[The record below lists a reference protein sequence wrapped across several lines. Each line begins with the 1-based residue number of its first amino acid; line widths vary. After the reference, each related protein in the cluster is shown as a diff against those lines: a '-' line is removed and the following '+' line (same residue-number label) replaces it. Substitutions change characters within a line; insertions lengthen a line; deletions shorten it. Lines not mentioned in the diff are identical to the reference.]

1 MTTMHHGD
9 NKSLPFPTP
18 LVEKHR
24 PRRIEDF
31 VGLVKPKRIL
41 EAFVKKPFDSAWFFL
56 GPSGVGK
63 TTLAMALGEQIN
75 AYVYQIASRTCDLE
89 AVEHVAHICS
99 LIPFN
104 FTTGKPCNHNLVI
117 VNEAEQMTP
126 SAQNFFL
133 SKLDATAPPPRT
145 IFIFTANSTQGLDE
159 RFLSRCRQ
167 LDFSAD
173 SLEGELEE
181 YLSNIYK
188 REGGKYPINFCD
200 IAKAAKFNV
209 RTAINSLE
217 TELLIGT
224 NRKGLPSGDLKI
236 LPVHTHFCKG
246 NCKKIWKH
254 PDPACDLPY
263 RSVCPECGG
272 AKTIGTERARKAW
285 ITIKKN
291 AVKEHLE
298 KEQKSKKKVKG
309 A

>member
-1 MTTMHHGD
+1 MT
-9 NKSLPFPTP
+9 KLLPFPTP

-41 EAFVKKPFDSAWFFL
+41 EAFIKKPFDSAWFFL

-75 AYVYQIASRTCDLE
+75 AYVHQIASRTCDLE

-104 FTTGKPCNHNLVI
+104 FTTGKPCSYNLVI
-117 VNEAEQMTP
+117 VNEADQMTP

-145 IFIFTANSTQGLDE
+145 IFVFTANSTQGLDE

-181 YLSNIYK
+181 YLSKIYK

-224 NRKGLPSGDLKI
+224 KRKGLPSGDLKI
-236 LPVHTHFCKG
+236 LPVHTHDCEKCHKPWKCSELKCK
-246 NCKKIWKH
+246 
-254 PDPACDLPY
+254 LPHLT
-263 RSVCPECGG
+263 VCPTCGG
-272 AKTIGTERARKAW
+272 ASSIGSLRAQKAW
-285 ITIKKN
+285 RTIRRNIAEDLK
-291 AVKEHLE
+291 
-298 KEQKSKKKVKG
+298 QKKKG
-309 A
+309 RP

>member
-1 MTTMHHGD
+1 MTT
-9 NKSLPFPTP
+9 KSLPFPEP

-167 LDFSAD
+167 LDFTAD

-224 NRKGLPSGDLKI
+224 NRKGLPSVDLKI
-236 LPVHTHFCKG
+236 LPVHTHDCEKCHKPWKCSELKCK
-246 NCKKIWKH
+246 
-254 PDPACDLPY
+254 LPHLTI
-263 RSVCPECGG
+263 CPTCGG
-272 AKTIGTERARKAW
+272 ASSIGSLRAQKAW
-285 ITIKKN
+285 RTIRRNIAEDLK
-291 AVKEHLE
+291 H
-298 KEQKSKKKVKG
+298 KKKG
-309 A
+309 RP

>member
-1 MTTMHHGD
+1 VQSKL
-9 NKSLPFPTP
+9 NFPQSLT
-18 LVEKHR
+18 ERYR
-24 PRRIEDF
+24 PRRISDF
-31 VGLVKPKRIL
+31 LGLHKPKRIL
-41 EAFVKKPFDSAWFFL
+41 EAFIKNPFDAAFFFL

-75 AYVYQIASRTCDLE
+75 AYVHQIASRTCDLE
-89 AVEHVAHICS
+89 AVERVAHICS

-104 FTTGKPCNHNLVI
+104 FTTGKPCSYNLVI
-117 VNEAEQMTP
+117 VNEADQMTL

-145 IFIFTANSTQGLDE
+145 IFVFTANSTQGLDE

-167 LDFSAD
+167 VDFSAD

-181 YLSNIYK
+181 YLSKIYK

-217 TELLIGT
+217 TELLIGS

-236 LPVHTHFCKG
+236 LPEHIHDCEKCHKPWKCSEMKCK
-246 NCKKIWKH
+246 
-254 PDPACDLPY
+254 LPH
-263 RSVCPECGG
+263 SSICPTCGG
-272 AKTIGTERARKAW
+272 ASTIGTERARKAW
-285 ITIKKN
+285 ATIRKN
-291 AVKEHLE
+291 IAADLK
-298 KEQKSKKKVKG
+298 QKKKG
-309 A
+309 RRP